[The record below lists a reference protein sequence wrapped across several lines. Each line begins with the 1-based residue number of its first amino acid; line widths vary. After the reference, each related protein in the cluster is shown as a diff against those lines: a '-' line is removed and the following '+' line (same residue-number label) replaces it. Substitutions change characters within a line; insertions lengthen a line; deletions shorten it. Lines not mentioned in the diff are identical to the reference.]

1 MTLLSF
7 SKSSQ
12 IITWVHGTCNHHHH
26 KHAPSG
32 SVAVFIN
39 CLHVQTNICGLKV
52 RFYCRQP
59 RCPWS
64 VRWTLPVLHWPV
76 CEWLQCMCVV
86 CWRLGSRKW
95 PKTQSHRALL
105 MVGGI
110 TSVHGAWCSLSWVW
124 PHHSNTGHEITHEA
138 YAWDSIVQCVQV
150 PCNKVHQLQC
160 RTPKFI
166 SPPLWPTRTRP
177 ELTRCSVMHKHQYE
191 LKKLTTFRKCG
202 SSTAFE

>member
-26 KHAPSG
+26 EHAPSG
-32 SVAVFIN
+32 SAAVFMN

-166 SPPLWPTRTRP
+166 SPQLWPTRTRP
-177 ELTRCSVMHKHQYE
+177 ELTRCSKSCISISMSWK
-191 LKKLTTFRKCG
+191 
-202 SSTAFE
+202 S